1 MHKIVSA
8 FASIKLLLLGLI
20 TKQNNL
26 LTYSVPLNTKQAVQF
41 AVCTSKCTDKEKS
54 YFAQPYDNHVK
65 GKRMA
70 FKQANNKMAIK
81 SPPPPRLLNLHL
93 EELCFQ
99 KICDKNILVY
109 RSC

>member
-41 AVCTSKCTDKEKS
+41 AICTSKCTDKEKS

-70 FKQANNKMAIK
+70 FKQANNKTSIK
-81 SPPPPRLLNLHL
+81 LPPPPPPLKFAFRRALLS
-93 EELCFQ
+93 
-99 KICDKNILVY
+99 KNM
-109 RSC
+109 

>member
-70 FKQANNKMAIK
+70 SNRLTTKRQSNH
-81 SPPPPRLLNLHL
+81 PPPPA
-93 EELCFQ
+93 
-99 KICDKNILVY
+99 
-109 RSC
+109 S